1 MLVFVYF
8 HHGSEQ
14 FLDDDFCQRPEIS
27 FGISLGKGFVV
38 TLLFLVLDI
47 NGRQALEAQ
56 QPVQKSPGAAAV
68 AIGERV
74 NPHGSPK
81 NAGG

>member
-14 FLDDDFCQRPEIS
+14 FLDDDFGQRPEIS

-38 TLLFLVLDI
+38 ALLFLVLDI
-47 NGRQALEAQ
+47 
-56 QPVQKSPGAAAV
+56 KWAA
-68 AIGERV
+68 G
-74 NPHGSPK
+74 P
-81 NAGG
+81 